1 MEITVEAQPATAP
14 KNEAVQRAIEDALGA
29 RFDKVL
35 PRLHL
40 RVT

>member
-1 MEITVEAQPATAP
+1 MEITVETQSAVAQTDQAS
-14 KNEAVQRAIEDALGA
+14 QRAIENALRA
-29 RFDKVL
+29 KLDKVL